1 VKHRSFKFAKVYLAI
16 DKFIRLWKAQESP
29 AITGYCPTCPLKNAC
44 LDWHFARSDKLSFE
58 DLARRRAAFNLSRKI
73 REEISDTD
81 RWKVYV
87 SLRNAE
93 ERHADGWALTG
104 LKLDTS
110 EIDPINQQIVLSSAE
125 NRPFG
130 NFVDFSVGDFVTV
143 SDGNPNL
150 GSNPTAII
158 TDIDLERSSVKL
170 QSIRNDLYVLTHDN
184 RQTSRFTMDRF
195 DFDKGLTTIRYLD
208 DFFRQS
214 SYADSVL
221 GQGAA
226 LAATVT

>member
-1 VKHRSFKFAKVYLAI
+1 
-16 DKFIRLWKAQESP
+16 
-29 AITGYCPTCPLKNAC
+29 
-44 LDWHFARSDKLSFE
+44 
-58 DLARRRAAFNLSRKI
+58 
-73 REEISDTD
+73 
-81 RWKVYV
+81 V

-110 EIDPINQQIVLSSAE
+110 EIDRINQEIVLTSVE

-130 NFVDFSVGDFVTV
+130 NFIDFSVGDFVTV

-158 TDIDLERSSVKL
+158 TGIDLESSSVKL

-184 RQTSRFTMDRF
+184 RQTSTFTMDRF

-214 SYADSVL
+214 SYADRIL
-221 GQGAA
+221 GHAAA
-226 LAATVT
+226 LRATVT